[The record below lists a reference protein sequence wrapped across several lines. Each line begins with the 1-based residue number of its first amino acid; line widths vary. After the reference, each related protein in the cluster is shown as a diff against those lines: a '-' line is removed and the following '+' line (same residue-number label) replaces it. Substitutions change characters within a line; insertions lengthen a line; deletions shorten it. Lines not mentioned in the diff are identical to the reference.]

1 MVNVSEID
9 ENYIIKNSHDLSSE
23 SKLTKLI
30 NDVSQATKVETVT
43 GEAIIL
49 AAGAAGTTGKI
60 RIGYAPIMD
69 SIGGRI
75 GYYRASTDK
84 DSSLV
89 LSSTALATGQ
99 MPLVDG
105 ATETGIYS
113 ALTNGTYS
121 VDYVNGIIYY
131 KKGTTGTTGTVNYKY
146 TGQEVD
152 LSVNSLSI
160 GDVTSNSQ
168 NIATEATLSN
178 ADSTLTTIAGLDF
191 ATETTLTSIDGK
203 DFATEATLETIK
215 DKLADIEILD
225 ANAAKSGS
233 TKVVVTQNIDSSGNI
248 GGGSSPSTTADY
260 KSPSDFNAV
269 YTSNVTI
276 TLSGVPITITDNS
289 QIKYIMM
296 VPAAGQAKIFVNG
309 SGGVTITHAA
319 NVLTITGAGTPF
331 TAGDVYEVGIN
342 GSTKAY
348 DTSTDTTKIINI
360 TPESSKYVPD
370 AIVNTTNLAA
380 TTHYFPSS
388 TGMEMGGFNHLSIG
402 GELIDADGNITLSVE
417 VANNSDA
424 STAVWHQIYGYDMIN
439 NTTVNQQAVASGT
452 TSYFMDFEALNVTHV
467 RFKVICSGAT
477 NTVKVMAR
485 RKV

>member
-89 LSSTALATGQ
+89 LSSTALSTGQ
-99 MPLVDG
+99 KPLVDG

-225 ANAAKSGS
+225 ANAVKSGS

-342 GSTKAY
+342 GTTKAY
-348 DTSTDTTKIINI
+348 DLSTDANKTINLVNVWNRY
-360 TPESSKYVPD
+360 TDPEVLVTAQDLTDTYADYGADIDMRGYTHLRVGIVLDVNDSS
-370 AIVNTTNLAA
+370 
-380 TTHYFPSS
+380 
-388 TGMEMGGFNHLSIG
+388 
-402 GELIDADGNITLSVE
+402 NITLKALGLNE
-417 VANNSDA
+417 AGGIDEFE
-424 STAVWHQIYGYDMIN
+424 IEG
-439 NTTVNQQAVASGT
+439 GT
-452 TSYFMDFEALNVTHV
+452 TQAIPHTADAKYSYEFNVKGSPFVQLQAKAETV
-467 RFKVICSGAT
+467 GAIAGDLT
-477 NTVKVMAR
+477 ISITKIWKGA
-485 RKV
+485 

>member
-89 LSSTALATGQ
+89 LSSTALANGQ
-99 MPLVDG
+99 KPLVDG

-152 LSVNSLSI
+152 LSGSTITI
-160 GDVTSNSQ
+160 GAVDAKGIYN
-168 NIATEATLSN
+168 ATEP
-178 ADSTLTTIAGLDF
+178 TLTNGEKAQLQLNENGELKVTGGAG
-191 ATETTLTSIDGK
+191 A
-203 DFATEATLETIK
+203 
-215 DKLADIEILD
+215 
-225 ANAAKSGS
+225 
-233 TKVVVTQNIDSSGNI
+233 SSVSAEYI
-248 GGGSSPSTTADY
+248 
-260 KSPSDFNAV
+260 SPSDFTAT
-269 YTSNVTI
+269 YTSSSSI
-276 TLSGVPITITDNS
+276 TLSGVPITISDSS
-289 QIKYIMM
+289 QIAYIKQ
-296 VPAAGQAKIFVNG
+296 VKADNTSRTYVNG
-309 SGGVTITHAA
+309 ANDITLAYSAGVITIYEKGVVVTTLAS
-319 NVLTITGAGTPF
+319 
-331 TAGDVYEVGIN
+331 GDVYEVGIN
-342 GSTKAY
+342 GTTKAY
-348 DTSTDTTKIINI
+348 DISTDAQKTISLVNVWNRYTDPEVLVTAQDLTGAYADFGAEIDMRGYTHLGVYIVTDVNGSENVNLKLLGKHTSAGTDEFELNGGTTQALWTTGASDAKVQYEFDVKGSPFVQLQAKAETVGATPGDLTISITKIW
-360 TPESSKYVPD
+360 K
-370 AIVNTTNLAA
+370 
-380 TTHYFPSS
+380 
-388 TGMEMGGFNHLSIG
+388 
-402 GELIDADGNITLSVE
+402 
-417 VANNSDA
+417 
-424 STAVWHQIYGYDMIN
+424 
-439 NTTVNQQAVASGT
+439 
-452 TSYFMDFEALNVTHV
+452 
-467 RFKVICSGAT
+467 GA
-477 NTVKVMAR
+477 
-485 RKV
+485 

>member
-9 ENYIIKNSHDLSSE
+9 ENYIIKKSHDLSSE
-23 SKLTKLI
+23 SVVTKLI
-30 NDVSQATKVETVT
+30 SDISQATKVETVT

-69 SIGGRI
+69 SIGGRV

-89 LSSTALATGQ
+89 LSSTALANGQ
-99 MPLVDG
+99 KPLVDG

-152 LSVNSLSI
+152 LNVNSLSI
-160 GDVTSNSQ
+160 GDVTSNGQ
-168 NIATEATLSN
+168 DIATEATLGTVNTNLGTIETDIEATNTILTDGTQIVQAYGIYN
-178 ADSTLTTIAGLDF
+178 ATEPTLTDGDKAPLQLNENGELKVTGGAG
-191 ATETTLTSIDGK
+191 A
-203 DFATEATLETIK
+203 
-215 DKLADIEILD
+215 
-225 ANAAKSGS
+225 
-233 TKVVVTQNIDSSGNI
+233 SSVSAEYI
-248 GGGSSPSTTADY
+248 
-260 KSPSDFNAV
+260 SPSDFTAT
-269 YTSNVTI
+269 YTSSSTL
-276 TLSGVPITITDNS
+276 TLSGVPISINDSS
-289 QIKYIMM
+289 QIAYIKQ
-296 VPAAGQAKIFVNG
+296 VKADNTSRTYVNG
-309 SGGVTITHAA
+309 ANDITLAHASGVITIYEKGTAA
-319 NVLTITGAGTPF
+319 ASLV
-331 TAGDVYEVGIN
+331 AGDVYEVGIN
-342 GSTKAY
+342 GTTKAY
-348 DTSTDTTKIINI
+348 DISTDTTKIINI

-388 TGMEMGGFNHLSIG
+388 TGMEMGPYNHLSIG

-467 RFKVICSGAT
+467 RFKVICSGDT